1 MTTARKILSNQA
13 FDDPQA
19 LLEAFKARDQRA
31 IAEVYR
37 QHVKGITRL
46 VQRVLGPD
54 NECDDLVQEAF
65 MCAIEGAAGF
75 RGDAS
80 NFGAWL
86 NQIAVMRVRQRIRKR
101 RLRRWLSFREPEA
114 MPERVSS
121 VGQPAERLALS
132 RAYHILGQLNA
143 DDRIVFG
150 LRFIDRQ
157 SIPEIAEL
165 CKISCATVKR
175 RLTHADAR
183 FRLLAGK
190 DMILRDWLVG
200 EVEL

>member
-1 MTTARKILSNQA
+1 MTDLQLTLACVVAGVALASIFYAAQEVRLQRRRKAERVESA
-13 FDDPQA
+13 F
-19 LLEAFKARDQRA
+19 LE
-31 IAEVYR
+31 
-37 QHVKGITRL
+37 L
-46 VQRVLGPD
+46 
-54 NECDDLVQEAF
+54 
-65 MCAIEGAAGF
+65 